1 MKNIFICLF
10 AMFFLSNCT
19 DDKDEL
25 IIGEPNKEG
34 TTSKPSLEN
43 GIEKKLFDVINLD
56 YPGLE
61 EVKKHYQAEEYYEA
75 AKALLEYYRLRTEV
89 INPNISLIS
98 TTASASEQNMAEQA
112 LEYRFYIRNFQE
124 KKGETDADN
133 VYYSF
138 KNKDGKIDWN
148 YIPSG
153 ITDNEF
159 KYQLHRHQ
167 WMVPQA
173 KTYRV
178 TQNESYVKS
187 WIEVYSNWMANYPCP
202 DGITPND
209 YYPWI
214 GLQVAERVTSQIELM
229 TYYMY
234 SSNFTPAWLSIFL
247 SQFSDEVENIRK
259 NYYADSNILVTQA
272 YAVAMA
278 GVLLPEFKNAST
290 WLEEGANKLN
300 TQVQEQFNEDG
311 VHYELDPSYHIG
323 AISDFYNIY
332 EVAQKNNKANKF
344 PANYM
349 ESLRKATEFIMDITY
364 PDYTM
369 DNFNDTRSARLSKSV
384 LIKNFKR
391 YVEMFPDNENMKWM
405 ATEGKEGEK
414 PTYLTKAYKYSG
426 YYILRNGWDAGSTM
440 LILKNNYNPD
450 DKWHCQPDNGT
461 FSLYRNGRNFFPDSG
476 VFAYSGNEAKRNEFR
491 QTKWHNTMTIYAN
504 NITTTE
510 GRFLKMETQN
520 NVDVVV
526 TENASYETL
535 SHRRA
540 IFYVNKNNVDK
551 EFFVLIDEGYG
562 ADNGKKY
569 NLNFNLCPGTDEE
582 VVLDLNQFGAH
593 TAFADGNNIIMRTFA
608 SKNIT
613 DAATSFNGKLSNDI
627 DTSINRKGYTVT
639 LRKGAKETA
648 VRFIT
653 VILPIADA
661 ASATISAEFTDENY
675 SENGSSIKVTV
686 NGEEYNLSYT
696 L

>member
-405 ATEGKEGEK
+405 ATEGNEGEK

-648 VRFIT
+648 FIT

>member
-98 TTASASEQNMAEQA
+98 TTASASEQNMAEEA

-259 NYYADSNILVTQA
+259 IYYADSNILVTQA

-405 ATEGKEGEK
+405 ATEGNEGEK

-639 LRKGAKETA
+639 LRKGAKARTE
-648 VRFIT
+648 V
-653 VILPIADA
+653 
-661 ASATISAEFTDENY
+661 
-675 SENGSSIKVTV
+675 
-686 NGEEYNLSYT
+686 LSKSQSMAKNII
-696 L
+696 

>member
-405 ATEGKEGEK
+405 ATEGNEGEK

-639 LRKGAKETA
+639 LS
-648 VRFIT
+648 
-653 VILPIADA
+653 LNN
-661 ASATISAEFTDENY
+661 S
-675 SENGSSIKVTV
+675 
-686 NGEEYNLSYT
+686 
-696 L
+696 

>member
-405 ATEGKEGEK
+405 ATEGNEGEK

-639 LRKGAKETA
+639 LRMKITARTEVLSKSQSMAKN
-648 VRFIT
+648 I
-653 VILPIADA
+653 I
-661 ASATISAEFTDENY
+661 
-675 SENGSSIKVTV
+675 
-686 NGEEYNLSYT
+686 
-696 L
+696 

>member
-405 ATEGKEGEK
+405 ATEGNEGEK

-639 LRKGAKETA
+639 LERELKRQLF
-648 VRFIT
+648 V
-653 VILPIADA
+653 
-661 ASATISAEFTDENY
+661 
-675 SENGSSIKVTV
+675 
-686 NGEEYNLSYT
+686 LSQ
-696 L
+696 

>member
-167 WMVPQA
+167 WTVPQA

-214 GLQVAERVTSQIELM
+214 GLQGAERVTSQRELM

-405 ATEGKEGEK
+405 ATEGNEGEK

-639 LRKGAKETA
+639 LRKGAKEAA